1 MTRFSPPAGQWQAGA
16 MRPAAAPQ
24 RGASL
29 IMVMMILVVVSIL
42 GISAVQVSMMSER
55 GARNDRD
62 GQVSWQAAEAA
73 LVDAEYDIR
82 QLPSKSALS
91 RSEIFGTNDIGAAG
105 SANAGQTVVNP
116 VNLANFSADCSGTG
130 DLVGLCLLPTDPA
143 TKPAWLRYLTLDA
156 KTVGYGDKTG
166 RLFPNAVDNNQT
178 GVLSAKKPR
187 YLVEAIRDNGQPCRD
202 ASVVCEKYVFR
213 VTAIGYGPQERT
225 QSVVQM
231 IFRN

>member
-1 MTRFSPPAGQWQAGA
+1 MLRT
-16 MRPAAAPQ
+16 AALQ

-82 QLPSKSALS
+82 QLPSKSAIS
-91 RSEIFGTNDIGAAG
+91 RSEVFGTNDIGAAG
-105 SANAGQTVVNP
+105 GPNAGQTIVKT
-116 VNLANFSADCSGTG
+116 VNLANFSADCSGTD
-130 DLVGLCLLPTDPA
+130 DLLGLCLLPTVA
-143 TKPAWLRYLTLDA
+143 TDKPAWLKYLTTDA

-166 RLFPNAVDNNQT
+166 RAFPNAVDNNQT

-187 YLVEAIRDNGQPCRD
+187 YLVEAIRDNGQPCRN

-213 VTAIGYGPQERT
+213 VTSIGYGPQERT